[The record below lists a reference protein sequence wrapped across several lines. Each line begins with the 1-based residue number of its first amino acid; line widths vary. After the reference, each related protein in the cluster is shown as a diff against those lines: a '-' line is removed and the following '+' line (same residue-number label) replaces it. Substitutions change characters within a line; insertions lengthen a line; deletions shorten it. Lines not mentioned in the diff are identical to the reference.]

1 LSPTDTIFTLSSGSL
16 PSGVAVL
23 RVSGTQVDAILN
35 ALVPGKSVKVRDM
48 ALRRIVARDGTLI
61 DHGLILRFAAPA
73 SFTGEDVAEF
83 HLHGGRATVNALLRE
98 LGTFP
103 ATRHAEAGEFTRR
116 AFINGKLDL
125 TAAEALSDLIAAE
138 TEMQRRFALQRAD
151 GVQARLFA
159 DWRARLV
166 YLRSLIEA
174 AIDFSDEGDVSDAA
188 LARAYAALDELAADM
203 DRHLTAS
210 KPAEII
216 RDGLRVAIIGAPN
229 AGKSSLLNHL
239 AGREVAI
246 VTDEAGTTRD
256 VLEVQL
262 DLNGYKIVLFDT
274 AGLRESDSVP
284 EQIGIARAREVA
296 ASAHVVLYLIDG
308 SAPGADF
315 EIQQNTAVLRVA
327 SKADIT
333 VSRIPADLSISVR
346 TGDGIS
352 QLIVR
357 LTEIAAQAGDAMIPT
372 APASERQLHL
382 LTRVHA
388 ELGSA
393 KQAPEAELAA
403 EHLRLATDALG
414 RMTGEIGTE
423 EVLGA
428 IFANFCIG
436 K

>member
-1 LSPTDTIFTLSSGSL
+1 
-16 PSGVAVL
+16 V
-23 RVSGTQVDAILN
+23 RVSGAQVNAILA
-35 ALVPGKSVKVRDM
+35 ALVPGSPPDERDA
-48 ALRRIVARDGTLI
+48 ALRRIVGRDSILI
-61 DHGLILRFAAPA
+61 DHGFVIRFAAPA

-103 ATRHAEAGEFTRR
+103 AARHAEAGEFTRR

-151 GVQARLFA
+151 GAQARLFA

-166 YLRSLIEA
+166 HLRSLIEA
-174 AIDFSDEGDVSDAA
+174 AVDFSDEGDVSDAA
-188 LARAYAALDELAADM
+188 LERADAALDQLAIEM

-229 AGKSSLLNHL
+229 AGKSSLLNYL

-262 DLNGYKIVLFDT
+262 DLDGYKIILFDT

-284 EQIGIARAREVA
+284 EQIGIARAVKVA
-296 ASAHVVLYLIDG
+296 TSADVILHLVDG
-308 SAPGADF
+308 SSSAPAPF
-315 EIQQNTAVLRVA
+315 ELPQDTRTIKIA
-327 SKADIT
+327 SKADIGNGPN
-333 VSRIPADLSISVR
+333 VSADLSISVK
-346 TGDGIS
+346 TGEGLQ
-352 QLIVR
+352 QLISR
-357 LTEIAAQAGDAMIPT
+357 LTEIAEQAGEAMIST
-372 APASERQLHL
+372 APASQRQMHL
-382 LTRVHA
+382 LQIVRA
-388 ELGSA
+388 ELDRA
-393 KQAPEAELAA
+393 KTAPEAELMA
-403 EHLRLATDALG
+403 EHLRLAADALG